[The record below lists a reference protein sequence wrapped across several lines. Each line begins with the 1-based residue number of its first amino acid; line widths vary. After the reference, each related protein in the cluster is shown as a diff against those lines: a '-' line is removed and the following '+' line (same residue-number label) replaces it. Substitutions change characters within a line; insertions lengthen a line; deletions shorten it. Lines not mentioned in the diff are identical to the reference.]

1 MVSPREAVVLLWPN
15 AGEFE
20 SREVWRHGTADQ
32 PAHEGVW
39 SAIGVRKSGN
49 KCEFS
54 YIILHL
60 ITIFEIQ
67 N

>member
-20 SREVWRHGTADQ
+20 SREVASRHQPDQ
-32 PAHEGVW
+32 PAHEGVERDW
-39 SAIGVRKSGN
+39 SSQEGGN